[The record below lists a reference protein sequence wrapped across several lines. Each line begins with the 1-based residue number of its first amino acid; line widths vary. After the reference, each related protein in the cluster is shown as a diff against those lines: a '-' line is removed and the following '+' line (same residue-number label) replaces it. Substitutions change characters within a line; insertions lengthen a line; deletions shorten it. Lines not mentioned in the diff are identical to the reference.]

1 MKPFP
6 DSQTGSP
13 DTEAGYPPRQ
23 RTWQA
28 SLARWVLIILTIAG
42 VVAFA
47 AKAIPSC
54 GAIMPGAQA
63 VTIQDAIT
71 TYQSAPATEAADKV
85 WWFWV
90 GKQGEHFGA
99 PIKKGGCE
107 AESCQSF
114 GLGVSIE
121 SLSWFSSQG
130 SGDFEGP
137 AFELQT
143 FTKRDCARS
152 TGDKK
157 YKDDAVDVPAKF
169 LSWKVVKLIKDK

>member
-6 DSQTGSP
+6 DSWTGSP

-28 SLARWVLIILTIAG
+28 SLARWALIVLTIAG
-42 VVAFA
+42 VAAFA
-47 AKAIPSC
+47 AKAIPNC
-54 GAIMPGAQA
+54 AAIMPGAEA
-63 VTIQDAIT
+63 ATIQDTMT
-71 TYQSAPATEAADKV
+71 THQSAPATEAANKV

-90 GKQGEHFGA
+90 AKQGEHFGA
-99 PIKKGGCE
+99 PIKQGGCE
-107 AESCQSF
+107 AEGCQSF

-130 SGDFEGP
+130 TGRFEGP
-137 AFELQT
+137 LFELQT
-143 FTKRDCARS
+143 FRERDCVRS

-157 YKDDAVDVPAKF
+157 YTKDAEDVSAKF
-169 LSWKVVKLIKDK
+169 LSWKVVKLFKD